1 MIVRN
6 DSVNAHSIVTNSGE
20 KMSKSILQEKVSLN
34 AELTVAD
41 TTAAGYM
48 WSRDIGSQYPSI
60 LDLPR
65 RTAVASEHLM
75 GLIRNLRT

>member
-6 DSVNAHSIVTNSGE
+6 NSVNAHAVVTNSGE
-20 KMSKSILQEKVSLN
+20 KMAKSILRDKATNN
-34 AELTVAD
+34 AEMTVAD

-48 WSRDIGSQYPSI
+48 WSRDVGGQYPSI

-65 RTAVASEHLM
+65 RTAVASEHLL
-75 GLIRNLRT
+75 GLIRSLKI